1 MFDLTVLPIHRI
13 NSQEQTTFP
22 GLSVVLPPHRAAR
35 GRSQDRLGILLTLTG
50 DNPISAEGQ
59 NQILTHLSQTYYKT
73 TGSVTYAMRLVA
85 DVLNQYLLKRNL
97 SHAGAKQQSLGFFTI
112 VVLREKTLY
121 VAHSGPN
128 QCYLFNNA
136 SKITEFHDIPAA
148 GRGLGGSR
156 TTTLRYFQTDLQ
168 GGEILLIASRAPQS
182 WSVDSLRSEGGLNLD
197 NLRRRLI
204 GQTNDD
210 LYAVLLQFQAGT
222 GKLITLRP
230 REPVQASGAQRPV
243 SSQVQRTKESQNLS
257 TAEIDNIPVDQTT
270 PSEQVTRANQTL
282 PIGTPFISEPNN
294 TFNQATTAAIPVTP
308 HVKNPPPVPPTS
320 TPISLKPSQSVASES
335 TPSPKK
341 SGKQSLTGNV
351 MYALLPV
358 WQFLK
363 DAWEH
368 IRHGL
373 FVLLKRTLPD
383 SNELPFTFSPMVMAF
398 VAIAVPLIVVTISSV
413 VYLQRGRSAQHQYY
427 YTMAETAAVGTL
439 NQPDRAEL
447 HKAWEQTLYWL
458 DKAESYQ
465 ITTQSI
471 ALRKQAQNA
480 LDDLDG
486 ILRLGF
492 QQAIAGGLSNTMKIS
507 KMAATTSELYLLNS
521 SRGNIL
527 RAILTGRGYEIDT
540 SFICESGIYENTSVG
555 PIIDMALMP
564 KGNKLDASVM
574 GIDSNGNLIF
584 CITGKSPQP
593 DMLAPPDNGWG
604 NIQKISLS
612 NNSLYMLDPAANAVW
627 VYKGDGINFAD
638 RPQMYLYKVLP
649 SLKDM
654 VDMMVNDGDLYL
666 LHSDGHLVKCIAGNV
681 REAQSRCIDP
691 ALYIAPIY
699 GNSSGLATLPDI
711 KFTRMLLTSPPDPSI
726 YFLEPAK
733 QAIYQFSW
741 QLSLQKQLK
750 FQTELANTLRSS
762 TASAFTFS
770 PNRTVFMAINN
781 QVYYAIIP

>member
-1 MFDLTVLPIHRI
+1 VFDLTVLPIHRI

-59 NQILTHLSQTYYKT
+59 NQILAHLSQTYYKT
-73 TGSVTYAMRLVA
+73 TGSVTYVMRLVA

-128 QCYLFNNA
+128 QCYLFINA
-136 SKITEFHDIPAA
+136 SNIKEFHDIPAA
-148 GRGLGGSR
+148 GRGLGCSR
-156 TTTLRYFQTDLQ
+156 TTILRYFQTDLH
-168 GGEILLIASRAPQS
+168 GGEILLIGSRAPQN
-182 WSVDSLRSEGGLNLD
+182 WSADSLRSEGGLNLD

-204 GQTNDD
+204 SQTNDD

-230 REPVQASGAQRPV
+230 REPVQVSGAQRPAA
-243 SSQVQRTKESQNLS
+243 SQASQTETDRNTS
-257 TAEIDNIPVDQTT
+257 TVELDNIPVDQIIS
-270 PSEQVTRANQTL
+270 PEQV
-282 PIGTPFISEPNN
+282 I
-294 TFNQATTAAIPVTP
+294 QATQASPMNAPIKSGPDSPVHHTTTTAPPVTP
-308 HVKNPPPVPPTS
+308 HVKNPPPIPPTS
-320 TPISLKPSQSVASES
+320 TPISLKPPQFAASVS
-335 TPSPKK
+335 TPTPKK
-341 SGKQSLTGNV
+341 SGKQSLAGNV
-351 MYALLPV
+351 IQALLPV
-358 WQFLK
+358 QQYLRE
-363 DAWEH
+363 AWEH
-368 IRHGL
+368 IRHSL
-373 FVLLKRTLPD
+373 FVLLKRMLPD

-540 SFICESGIYENTSVG
+540 SFICESGIYENISIG

-564 KGNKLDASVM
+564 KGNELDASVM

-604 NIQKISLS
+604 NIQRISLS
-612 NNSLYMLDPAANAVW
+612 NDSLYMLDPAANAVW

-726 YFLEPAK
+726 YFLEPTK

-762 TASAFTFS
+762 TATAFTFS